1 MSEAG
6 AGTGDIDPGLERL
19 FVLTGNR
26 VAPAQPISHLDMVA
40 ALRPPDP
47 DAQDESARI
56 LHLCQAGPRSVVELS
71 ACLSLPVT
79 VVAILLEDLAAARSV
94 TIDVSPAGAIGPARP
109 ATDSDL
115 LRRVL
120 HGLRKL
126 G

>member
-1 MSEAG
+1 MSEVG
-6 AGTGDIDPGLERL
+6 SGTGDIDLGLERL

-40 ALRPPDP
+40 ALRAPDL
-47 DAQDESARI
+47 DAQDEAARI
-56 LHLCQAGPRSVVELS
+56 MHLCQAGPRSVVELS
-71 ACLSLPVT
+71 ACLSLPLT
-79 VVAILLEDLAAARSV
+79 VVAILLEDLAATRSV
-94 TIDVSPAGAIGPARP
+94 TIDVSPASAVGPARP

-126 G
+126 A